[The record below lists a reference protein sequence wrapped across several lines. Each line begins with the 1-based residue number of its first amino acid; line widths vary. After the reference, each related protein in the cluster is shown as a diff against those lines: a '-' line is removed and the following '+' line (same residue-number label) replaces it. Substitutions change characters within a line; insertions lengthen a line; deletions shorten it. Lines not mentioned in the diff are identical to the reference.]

1 VKKLDKRWIG
11 SLAGCILLLALGAH
25 PSVARLSA
33 GNFIP
38 FSQAANSFADN
49 QIKTYQI
56 QKGDTL
62 CKISQQFNVS
72 LTSLM
77 ASNQMDD
84 NTILEVGYI
93 LRIPNSQAAIH
104 VVVPGDTMFD
114 LADRYGVDLESLA
127 SANQGKNLD
136 LLEVGDLLNIPN
148 ANNIQVAGSTS
159 QPSRSLSASK
169 LMKWPVEGTITSSFG
184 WRKAGF
190 HHGIDIANKV
200 GTPIKA
206 AAGGTVSFTGYK
218 SVYGLTVIIDHPD
231 GKQTLYAHTKKTFV
245 TKGEQVK
252 QGDTIAAIG
261 MSGVT
266 TGPHVHFEVR
276 NGNKISDPICYLRR

>member
-1 VKKLDKRWIG
+1 MKKLDKRWIG

-33 GNFIP
+33 GNFVP
-38 FSQAANSFADN
+38 FSQAANSFAD
-49 QIKTYQI
+49 QAKTYRI

-62 CKISQQFNVS
+62 CKISQQYDVS
-72 LTSLM
+72 LSNLM
-77 ASNQMDD
+77 ISNQMDE
-84 NTILEVGYI
+84 NTILEVGHT
-93 LRIPNSQAAIH
+93 LRIPNVQTALH

-114 LADRYGVDLESLA
+114 LANRYGVDLEALA
-127 SANQGKNLD
+127 EANLDKNLD
-136 LLEVGDLLNIPN
+136 SLEVGELVHIPN
-148 ANNIQVAGSTS
+148 THNIRLAQAIP
-159 QPSRSLSASK
+159 QPSRSLSMSK
-169 LMKWPVEGTITSSFG
+169 IMKWPIEGMITSSFG

-190 HHGIDIANKV
+190 HHGIDIANKI

-206 AAGGTVSFTGYK
+206 AAAGTVAFTGYK

-231 GKQTLYAHTKKTFV
+231 GKQTLYAHTQKTFV
-245 TKGEQVK
+245 KKGERVM
-252 QGDTIAAIG
+252 QGDTIAAVG

-276 NGNKISDPICYLRR
+276 VGSKVNDPISYLRR